1 MITTRLTKHKRKKKV
16 KKKKKKKRGGGEG
29 ARQIQDARR
38 LVLSIKSRVAQII
51 V

>member
-1 MITTRLTKHKRKKKV
+1 MITTRLTKHKRNRKV
-16 KKKKKKKRGGGEG
+16 KRKRKKARGEG

>member
-1 MITTRLTKHKRKKKV
+1 MITTRLTKHKRNRKV
-16 KKKKKKKRGGGEG
+16 KRKRKKKRGGG

>member
-1 MITTRLTKHKRKKKV
+1 MITTRLTKHKRNIKVKRKRKKKA
-16 KKKKKKKRGGGEG
+16 RGEG